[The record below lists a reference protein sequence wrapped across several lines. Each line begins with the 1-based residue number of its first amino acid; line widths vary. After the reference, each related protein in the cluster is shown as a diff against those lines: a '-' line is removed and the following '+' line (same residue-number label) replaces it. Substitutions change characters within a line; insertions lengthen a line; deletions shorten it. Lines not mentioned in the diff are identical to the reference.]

1 MTGGRAKGPGIVPG
15 PFRVR
20 VSYQAINHLD
30 GRVDWPDPALSSGW
44 NRFRASRMCVPD
56 ATQPIGARVDK
67 KFAIPGVNART
78 SLGEAAPRM
87 LLAKAEPLFALED
100 AARGGADMDAVHD
113 MRVASRRLREVMR
126 LLAPLY
132 PHRDFRRWYR
142 RARRVTRALG
152 PVRDSDVFI
161 DSFSR
166 LGAGLGE
173 GGQRC
178 VAFMVGYRMGQREY
192 ELAILNRELGA
203 LDLAETRA
211 SFVQVAHSIEGTAD
225 ADRPLASFAHAAV
238 AERAAVVFG
247 AQPAALDERNIAGQ
261 HALRIDYK
269 RLRYAVEAF
278 APCYGDVFD
287 ELHPVLTEFQDVLG
301 DLHDVH
307 VFLDMLSD
315 ADRVAAAA
323 RAGVSPGDIAEVSA
337 VLEVRAHDEFERF
350 TAQVAEYPAERL
362 LPDLLLP
369 LVEPASPAMDGET
382 GSLDDSSAASATGS
396 AEEHGDAVGAADAAA
411 PTDVVI
417 EAAGSVSG
425 DEVPIVAPVAVGDE
439 PWAEGWTT

>member
-1 MTGGRAKGPGIVPG
+1 M
-15 PFRVR
+15 
-20 VSYQAINHLD
+20 
-30 GRVDWPDPALSSGW
+30 
-44 NRFRASRMCVPD
+44 
-56 ATQPIGARVDK
+56 DK
-67 KFAIPGVNART
+67 RFAIPGVNART
-78 SLGEAAPRM
+78 PLGEAAPRM

-161 DSFSR
+161 DAFSR
-166 LGAGLGE
+166 LGAGLGT

-192 ELAILNRELGA
+192 ELAALDRELET
-203 LDLAETRA
+203 LDLAESRA
-211 SFVQVAHSIEGTAD
+211 SFIAVAHSIEGTVD

-278 APCYGDVFD
+278 APCYGNEFD
-287 ELHPVLTEFQDVLG
+287 ELHTTLTISQDVLG
-301 DLHDVH
+301 DLHDTH
-307 VFLDMLSD
+307 IFLDMLRD
-315 ADRVAAAA
+315 GDRVAAAA
-323 RAGVSPGDIAEVSA
+323 DAGVSVEDIAEVVA
-337 VLEVRAHDEFERF
+337 VLEARAHDEFGRF
-350 TAQVAEYPAERL
+350 AAHAAANPAEHL
-362 LPDLLLP
+362 LPALLLP
-369 LVEPASPAMDGET
+369 LVRPVE
-382 GSLDDSSAASATGS
+382 
-396 AEEHGDAVGAADAAA
+396 AEAGGAVGRLSSDTAKEADDAGE
-411 PTDVVI
+411 VVG
-417 EAAGSVSG
+417 EVGAGNTTLGAAGSVPG
-425 DEVPIVAPVAVGDE
+425 DEVPIEAPVSVGDE
-439 PWAEGWTT
+439 PWAEGWGT